1 LSTDTTVIE
10 SKDQTLDLIDDF
22 LNNAGGRLTLKE
34 ETEYVPEVEMANDS
48 EEVSTKENEVLTE
61 NMASIYIKQGRY
73 DKALSVMQA
82 IHKKSKKKNPYFKDQ
97 ERFLKKL
104 IISQQK

>member
-1 LSTDTTVIE
+1 
-10 SKDQTLDLIDDF
+10 
-22 LNNAGGRLTLKE
+22 LK
-34 ETEYVPEVEMANDS
+34 
-48 EEVSTKENEVLTE
+48 E